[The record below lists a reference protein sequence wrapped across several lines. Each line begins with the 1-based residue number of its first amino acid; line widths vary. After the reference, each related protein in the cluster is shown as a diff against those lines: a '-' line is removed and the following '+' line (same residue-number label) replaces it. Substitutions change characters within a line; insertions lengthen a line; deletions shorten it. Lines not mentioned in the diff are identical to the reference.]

1 MKLRPGAGERVS
13 RLGLALLRRLPD
25 HDVVPPPDAPEWAG
39 VAPWFDEL
47 AAYALRAISV
57 ALPTIILLAWPTDWL
72 LYPDDPLRRRVLAEW
87 RVVSVALLLTLAL
100 VAFRSR
106 LARRHPMQVLT
117 VASAVGALW
126 SSWCNARLGSFD
138 SPWPYFIYFAIM
150 FASPLPCRPR
160 DRTVLVVAVALS
172 IVAGFCLLH
181 PENLS
186 HPLLPAAM
194 LFLLVVAGCNALLGV
209 CVWAAAVIHYFE
221 RLRLAET
228 KESLALLNRT
238 LDLRVR
244 EQTAELRELG
254 RHLVRAQESER
265 NRLAA
270 ELHDDL
276 GQQLAAVR
284 FIASSAQRGEPGH
297 APASLAEI
305 QALVGAASASVRNLV
320 GTLRPLLL
328 EQLGLAAACVSLT
341 RSMGTHA
348 GIGHDCS
355 VTGAFESLPH
365 DVSVTVYRV
374 LQEALTNVTR
384 HAQAGAV
391 EVELTRDAAGVRLV
405 VRDDGRG
412 MPTTPAPR
420 GDGGGMGLVGM
431 RERAHAVGGALAFGR
446 PPGGGTEL
454 TLSIPLEGD
463 A

>member
-1 MKLRPGAGERVS
+1 MS

-25 HDVVPPPDAPEWAG
+25 NDVVPPPGAPEWAG
-39 VAPWFDEL
+39 VQPWFDEL

-57 ALPTIILLAWPTDWL
+57 TLPTIILLAWPTDWL
-72 LYPDDPLRRRVLAEW
+72 IYPGDPFRRRVLAEW
-87 RVVSVALLLTLAL
+87 RAVSVALLLALAAL
-100 VAFRSR
+100 AFRSR
-106 LARRHPMQVLT
+106 LARRHPVQVLT

-160 DRTVLVVAVALS
+160 DRTVLIAAVASS

-186 HPLLPAAM
+186 HPLLPEAM
-194 LFLLVVAGCNALLGV
+194 LFLLAVAGCNALLGV
-209 CVWAAAVIHYFE
+209 CVWTAAVIHYFE

-238 LDLRVR
+238 LDQRVR

-284 FIASSAQRGEPGH
+284 FIASSAQRGDPER

-305 QALVGAASASVRNLV
+305 QELVGAASASVRNLV

-328 EQLGLAAACVSLT
+328 EQLGLAAACASLA
-341 RSMGTHA
+341 RSMGSHA
-348 GIGHDCS
+348 GIGHDCA
-355 VTGAFESLPH
+355 VTGAFDALPR
-365 DVSVTVYRV
+365 DVSVAVYRI

-384 HAQAGAV
+384 HARATAF
-391 EVELTRDAAGVRLV
+391 EVELTHDGQGVRLV

-412 MPTTPAPR
+412 MPATPGPR
-420 GDGGGMGLVGM
+420 SDGGGMGLVGM
-431 RERAHAVGGALAFGR
+431 RERASSVGGTLTLR
-446 PPGGGTEL
+446 EPPGGGTEV
-454 TLSIPLEGD
+454 TLSIPPEG
-463 A
+463 AA